1 MRVECLHGYF
11 RFSEEAVG
19 QVSRF
24 CSLFGLEVARSSRMD
39 HLTFA
44 DLVDAPDYSV
54 PGGTFLG
61 AATSELFEGPPWEV
75 MRANGLVYDF
85 QRGLVVPIAEIEQV
99 VSIAQAGFAFLASGM
114 ILPGSVTDDGS
125 RVTDYAAFFDPSRQ
139 GFKYSEVAYDG

>member
-1 MRVECLHGYF
+1 MHGYF
-11 RFSEEAVG
+11 RFTEGAVG

-24 CSLFGLEVARSSRMD
+24 CSLFGLEIARAAAGD

-44 DLVDAPDYSV
+44 DLVDAPNYSL

-61 AATSELFEGPPWEV
+61 AATTELFEGEPWEV
-75 MRANGLVYDF
+75 MRANGLVYNF
-85 QRGLVVPIAEIEQV
+85 QTGLVVPITEIDQV
-99 VSIAQAGFAFLASGM
+99 VSIAAAGFVFLASGM